1 MICESVVLAAGLGTR
16 MKSKTPKVLHD
27 LGGRPM
33 LTWTLSACQE
43 ASGQAP
49 YVIVSHDSEA
59 IRRIAGEDVHFVE
72 QAEQLG
78 TGHAVL
84 QASEPLRGRSDLVLV
99 VNADLPLLQAATLT
113 SLIEKQ
119 KANEGP
125 LTILTAQ
132 SEISRGFGRV
142 ERSDDERIIGI
153 VEEADATPD
162 QKAIRE
168 LNVGAYCYSAEWLWD
183 HLSELPLSAKGE
195 YYLTDLIAMAVEGGH
210 VVQSVPITDL
220 DEMIGINT
228 REHLAQAEAAL
239 RARINRAW
247 MLEGVSMLD
256 PEATYIDAEVQLG
269 PDTLILPNTHLRGK
283 TVVGESCQLG
293 PNTIVQDSTLGDRC
307 RIEASVVEEANLED
321 DVDVGPFAHLR
332 RGTHLGQ
339 GVHIGNFG
347 EVKNSKLGSGVKVG
361 HFSYI
366 GDATIG
372 EDVNIGAGTITC
384 NFDGERKHH
393 TEILSGAF
401 IGSDTMLIAPVKIGR
416 SARTGAGAVV
426 NRNVPDHRVAVGVPA
441 RIIGKVEKSD

>member
-1 MICESVVLAAGLGTR
+1 
-16 MKSKTPKVLHD
+16 MKSKTPKVLHN

-33 LTWTLSACQE
+33 LSWTLAACRE
-43 ASGQAP
+43 ASGRVP
-49 YVIVSHDSEA
+49 YVIVSPKAEA
-59 IRRIAGEDVHFVE
+59 IRQIAGEEVHFVE
-72 QAEQLG
+72 QGEQLG

-84 QASEPLRGRSDLVLV
+84 QASEQLRGRSDLVLV
-99 VNADLPLLQAATLT
+99 VNADLPLLYATTLAN
-113 SLIEKQ
+113 LIEEQ
-119 KANEGP
+119 EANEGP
-125 LTILTAQ
+125 LTILTAH
-132 SEISRGFGRV
+132 SELSRGFGRV
-142 ERSDDERIIGI
+142 QGADDGRILGI
-153 VEEADATPD
+153 VEEVDATPD
-162 QKAIRE
+162 QRAIHE
-168 LNVGAYCYSAEWLWD
+168 LNVGAYCYRADWLWD
-183 HLSELPLSAKGE
+183 HLADLPLSAKGE
-195 YYLTDLIAMAVEGGH
+195 YYLTDLVAMAVGEGH
-210 VVQSVPITDL
+210 AVRSVPITDL

-256 PEATYIDAEVQLG
+256 PEATYIDADVQLG

-283 TVVGESCQLG
+283 TVVGQSCQIG
-293 PNTIVQDSTLGDRC
+293 PNTILQDSTLGDRC
-307 RIEASVVEEANLED
+307 RVEASVVEEANLED

-347 EVKNSKLGSGVKVG
+347 EVKNSTLGSGVKVG

-384 NFDGERKHH
+384 NFDGERKHR
-393 TEILSGAF
+393 TEILPGAF
-401 IGSDTMLIAPVKIGR
+401 IGSDTMLIAPVQVGR

-426 NRNVPDHRVAVGVPA
+426 NRDVPDHRVAVGVPA